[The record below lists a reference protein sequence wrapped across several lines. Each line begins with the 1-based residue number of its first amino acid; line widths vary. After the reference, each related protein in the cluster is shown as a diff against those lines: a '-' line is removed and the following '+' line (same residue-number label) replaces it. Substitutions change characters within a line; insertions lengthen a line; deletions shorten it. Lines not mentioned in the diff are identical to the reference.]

1 MTDTTT
7 TPGSASN
14 GTPAPLLDVSGLA
27 VEFPTGQGWVR
38 VVDGVEFSIAHGET
52 LGLVGESGSGK
63 SVTSLALLGL
73 VQTQHGR
80 IPEGSIKFEGRELV
94 GASGATLAD
103 VRGGGIGMVFQ
114 QALRSLNPAFR
125 VGDQI
130 AETLRRHDDLSRSEA
145 RRRAVELLDRV
156 HIPDAE
162 RRARNYPHEFS
173 GGMCQRAMIAM
184 ALACAPRL
192 LIADEPTTALDVTV
206 QAHILDLLRELQ
218 DDTGVSILF
227 ISHDLAV
234 VAEMSDRVAVM
245 YAGRVVEQAA
255 AADIFTD
262 PRHPYTQGLLNS
274 IPRRGQRRLAAIPG
288 TVPHV
293 GAMPDGCP
301 FHPRCP
307 HAVRGACDDEP
318 PVLVEVAAGHTT
330 RCVRHAEIGFEG
342 MAE

>member
-1 MTDTTT
+1 VANAAGEPDR
-7 TPGSASN
+7 
-14 GTPAPLLDVSGLA
+14 LLEVANLA
-27 VEFPTGQGWVR
+27 VEFPTAQGWVR
-38 VVDGVEFSIAHGET
+38 VIDGVEFSIAPGET

-73 VQTQHGR
+73 VQTRHGR

-94 GASGATLAD
+94 GASGATLAA
-103 VRGGGIGMVFQ
+103 VRGAGIGMVFQ

-130 AETLRRHDDLSRSEA
+130 AETLRRHEDLSRGEA
-145 RRRAVELLDRV
+145 RRRAIELLDQV
-156 HIPDAE
+156 HIPQAE
-162 RRARNYPHEFS
+162 KRARNYPHEFS

-206 QAHILDLLRELQ
+206 QAHILELLRELQ
-218 DDTGVSILF
+218 ADTGISILF

-234 VAEMSDRVAVM
+234 VAEMSERVAVM

-255 AADIFTD
+255 TATLFSD

-274 IPRRGQRRLAAIPG
+274 IPRRGQRRLEAIPG
-288 TVPHV
+288 TVPHA
-293 GAMPDGCP
+293 GAMPDGCA

-307 HAVRGACDDEP
+307 HAVGGVCDREP
-318 PVLVEVAAGHTT
+318 PPLVEVSDGHRTS
-330 RCVRHAEIGFEG
+330 CLRHAEIRLQG
-342 MAE
+342 ATR